1 MDSKSQDSGVHKQKF
16 SAFRTDPDCPT
27 WSKKIEVLAMKTLLT
42 LTHLKTTALNLFCR
56 VFEVPEM
63 ICS

>member
-16 SAFRTDPDCPT
+16 SAFRTDPDYPT
-27 WSKKIEVLAMKTLLT
+27 WSKKVEVLAMKTLLT
-42 LTHLKTTALNLFCR
+42 LTHLKRTALNLFCR

-63 ICS
+63 IYV